1 MKARKVCVVT
11 GSRAD
16 VGLLFWIMKEI
27 QAMPG
32 LSLQVAV
39 TGTHPVPG
47 FGDTLADLARAG
59 IPVAG
64 QVDMLLANDS
74 PAAIAK
80 AIGLGTIGF
89 ADLLDR
95 LRPDILLVLGDR
107 YEILAA
113 AQAALV
119 ARIPIAHVHGGE
131 STEGAIDEAI
141 RHSLTKMSHFHF
153 VAAEP
158 FRRRVIQLGEDP
170 GRVWTVGAPGLETI
184 RRAPRLSRRALER
197 DLAFSLA
204 DPLFIVTWHPET
216 LGANDFRD
224 GVRQVCAA
232 LDRFPAA
239 RILWTRPNS
248 DTHASFIARQ
258 IEAFGKERAGRV
270 KVVAS
275 LGTARYAGLLRLA
288 AAVIGNSSSGIIE
301 APFLQVPTVNIG
313 TRQNGRPR
321 ASSIIDCPLETE
333 AIAAA
338 ITRALTPRF
347 RAACRK
353 TVSLYGAGRTARRIA
368 GILREVPLEG
378 VLMKRFFDLP
388 ASRRAEGKR
397 R

>member
-16 VGLLFWIMKEI
+16 FGLLLWIMKEI
-27 QAMPG
+27 QATPG
-32 LSLQVAV
+32 LALQVVV

-47 FGDTLADLARAG
+47 FGDILADLDREG
-59 IPVAG
+59 IPVSG

-74 PAAIAK
+74 PVAIAK

-119 ARIPIAHVHGGE
+119 ARLPIAHVHGGE

-141 RHSLTKMSHFHF
+141 RHSLTKMSHLHF
-153 VAAEP
+153 VAAES

-170 GRVWTVGAPGLETI
+170 RRVWTVGAPGLETI
-184 RRAPRLSRRALER
+184 RRAPRVSRRTLER
-197 DLAFSLA
+197 DLEFSLA
-204 DPLFIVTWHPET
+204 DPLFLVTWHPET
-216 LGANDFRD
+216 LGADDFRD
-224 GVRQVCAA
+224 GVRQLCEA

-248 DTHASFIARQ
+248 DTHASFIVHE
-258 IEAFGKERAGRV
+258 IEAFGKERPGRA

-275 LGTARYAGLLRLA
+275 LGTDRYAGLLRLA
-288 AAVIGNSSSGIIE
+288 AVVIGNSSSGIIE
-301 APFLQVPTVNIG
+301 APFLKVPTVNIG

-321 ASSIIDCPLETE
+321 APSIIDCPVQAE

-338 ITRALTPRF
+338 IVRALSPRF
-347 RAACRK
+347 RAACRHA
-353 TVSLYGAGRTARRIA
+353 VSPYGVGHTARRIA
-368 GILREVPLEG
+368 GILREVPLDG
-378 VLMKRFFDLP
+378 VLVKHFYDLP
-388 ASRRAEGKR
+388 ARRLAEGKKR
-397 R
+397 